1 MPANEKDKDLR
12 NVMGKLIRAIAADGS
27 CVCTA
32 VDSTDVVAEME
43 RIHQPSAT
51 VTAALGRLITAA
63 SIMGSQLKNDTDSVT
78 VRLAGDGPAGS
89 LIAVSDSHGNPRG
102 YVANPIVEI
111 PLNQYGK
118 LDVAGAVGRQG
129 TLTVIKDV
137 GLPEPATGSVPI
149 ISGEIAEDVTSY
161 YAVSEQTPTVCALG
175 VLVNPDLSV
184 RAAGGYLIQLLPGA
198 GEDVIQKLEQSLEK
212 VRPVTEMI
220 HSGMTPT
227 EIVHTVLDGFSPDLL
242 EETEISYR
250 CSCSRQRV
258 ERALVSIGREELQS
272 MIDEQETTEVGC
284 HFCSKKYLFTRDD
297 LRRLI
302 R

>member
-1 MPANEKDKDLR
+1 M
-12 NVMGKLIRAIAADGS
+12 
-27 CVCTA
+27 
-32 VDSTDVVAEME
+32 
-43 RIHQPSAT
+43 
-51 VTAALGRLITAA
+51 
-63 SIMGSQLKNDTDSVT
+63 
-78 VRLAGDGPAGS
+78 
-89 LIAVSDSHGNPRG
+89 
-102 YVANPIVEI
+102 
-111 PLNQYGK
+111 
-118 LDVAGAVGRQG
+118 
-129 TLTVIKDV
+129 
-137 GLPEPATGSVPI
+137 
-149 ISGEIAEDVTSY
+149 
-161 YAVSEQTPTVCALG
+161 CALG

-220 HSGMTPT
+220 QSGMTPA